1 MTGQPHFPPHLY
13 RVLPLFCTSTFYFLS
28 RWSKFHGDLNNYKK
42 KLESALVVHA
52 LIRELE
58 EVRDR
63 ASEKVSDPELL
74 ESCRSDFFDETKRTV
89 SWCCL

>member
-1 MTGQPHFPPHLY
+1 MFHL
-13 RVLPLFCTSTFYFLS
+13 C

-42 KLESALVVHA
+42 KLEGALVIHG

-63 ASEKVSDPELL
+63 ANEKVGHVRLQ
-74 ESCRSDFFDETKRTV
+74 
-89 SWCCL
+89 

>member
-1 MTGQPHFPPHLY
+1 MTGNTRSSSHFCGLSSQ
-13 RVLPLFCTSTFYFLS
+13 FCTKCFVSS

-42 KLESALVVHA
+42 KLEGALVVHG

-63 ASEKVSDPELL
+63 ANEKVSYLIPP
-74 ESCRSDFFDETKRTV
+74 
-89 SWCCL
+89 

>member
-13 RVLPLFCTSTFYFLS
+13 WLLPLFDTSTFYFLS

-42 KLESALVVHA
+42 KLEGALVVHA

-63 ASEKVSDPELL
+63 VNEKVSHPELL
-74 ESCRSDFFDETKRTV
+74 
-89 SWCCL
+89 

>member
-1 MTGQPHFPPHLY
+1 MTGQSHFPPHLSQL
-13 RVLPLFCTSTFYFLS
+13 LPLFYTGVFLLS

-42 KLESALVVHA
+42 KLEGALVVHA

-63 ASEKVSDPELL
+63 ANEKVSDLELL
-74 ESCRSDFFDETKRTV
+74 
-89 SWCCL
+89 

>member
-1 MTGQPHFPPHLY
+1 MSSPLWTQSEGFTLNMFHL
-13 RVLPLFCTSTFYFLS
+13 C

-42 KLESALVVHA
+42 KLEGALVIHG

-63 ASEKVSDPELL
+63 ANEKVGHVKLQ
-74 ESCRSDFFDETKRTV
+74 
-89 SWCCL
+89 